1 LFEGV
6 ISSAQLFIQLNSF
19 VAIGILSSMSLN
31 ALYIDFNSYFA
42 SVEQQLR
49 PELHGKP
56 IGVLA
61 VMAETTCCIAA
72 SYEAKAFGIKTGIGV
87 RDARKMCK
95 DMIFVEARP
104 AIYVEYHHK
113 LIEIVESCT
122 HVEKVLSI
130 DEMVCLLTGS
140 QQVKENALKLAAK
153 IKREI
158 NKQFPF
164 IRSSIGIAPNTF
176 LAKTASNMQKPDGCV
191 VIEDSDIPQKLFSL
205 KLRALNGIGAQM
217 HARLERYG
225 IDTVEKLYAANKQ
238 QLRAAWGSIEGE
250 RYHDKLRGIEPYYV
264 KNARSSLGHSHVL
277 PPEQRNI
284 AGAKAVLHRLL
295 QKAAM
300 RMRSYDLLTSHISIK
315 IKLRHSKTKESARF
329 YNESA
334 IRSTDNSLKLTES
347 LETLL
352 QEFANVDT
360 NFDPIAVGVNF
371 GALSNTNGYV
381 DDLFAEKPSATEKKL
396 NKALDILNLK
406 YGKNTVYFAGA
417 HDALKAAPM
426 RIAFSHVPDLVIEE
440 D

>member
-1 LFEGV
+1 M
-6 ISSAQLFIQLNSF
+6 A
-19 VAIGILSSMSLN
+19 LN
-31 ALYIDFNSYFA
+31 ALYVDFNSYFA

-49 PELHGKP
+49 PELRGKP
-56 IGVLA
+56 IGILA

-72 SYEAKAFGIKTGIGV
+72 SYEAKAFGIKTGTGV
-87 RDARKMCK
+87 RDARKMCR

-158 NKQFPF
+158 NKRYPF

-191 VIEDSDIPQKLFSL
+191 VIEDNDIPQKLFSL

-225 IDTVEKLYAANKQ
+225 IDSVEKLYTANKQ

-250 RYHDKLRGIEPYYV
+250 RYYDKLRGIEPYYV
-264 KNARSSLGHSHVL
+264 KNVRSSLGHSHVL
-277 PPEQRNI
+277 PPELRNH
-284 AGAKAVLHRLL
+284 AGAKSVLHRLL

-300 RMRSYDLLTSHISIK
+300 RMRSYELLTSHISIK
-315 IKLRHSKTKESARF
+315 IKLRHSKSKEIARFYKESAIT
-329 YNESA
+329 A
-334 IRSTDNSLKLTES
+334 TDNSLKLTES

-352 QEFANVDT
+352 HDFAEINT
-360 NFDPIAVGVNF
+360 KFEPIAVGLSF
-371 GALSNTNGYV
+371 SHLSNANEYV
-381 DDLFAEKPSATEKKL
+381 DDLFAEKPSITEKKL

-417 HDALKAAPM
+417 HGALKDAPM
-426 RIAFSHVPDLVIEE
+426 RIAFNHIPDLVVEE

>member
-1 LFEGV
+1 
-6 ISSAQLFIQLNSF
+6 
-19 VAIGILSSMSLN
+19 MSLN
-31 ALYIDFNSYFA
+31 ALYVDFNSYFA

-49 PELHGKP
+49 PELRGKP

-72 SYEAKAFGIKTGIGV
+72 SYEAKAFGIKTGTGV
-87 RDARKMCK
+87 RDARKLCK
-95 DMIFVEARP
+95 DIIFVEARP
-104 AIYVEYHHK
+104 PLYVEYHHK

-130 DEMVCLLTGS
+130 DEMVCFLTGS
-140 QQVKENALKLAAK
+140 QQTKENALKLAAK
-153 IKREI
+153 IKRQI
-158 NKQFPF
+158 NKQYPF

-191 VIEDSDIPQKLFSL
+191 VIEDSDIPHKLFTL
-205 KLRALNGIGAQM
+205 KLRALNGIGNQM
-217 HARLERYG
+217 QVRLERYG
-225 IDTVEKLYAANKQ
+225 IDSIEKLYVANKQ
-238 QLRAAWGSIEGE
+238 QLRAAWGSVEGE
-250 RYHDKLRGIEPYYV
+250 RFYDKLRGIEPFYV
-264 KNARSSLGHSHVL
+264 KSARSSLGHSHVM

-284 AGAKAVLHRLL
+284 TGAKAVLHRLL

-300 RMRSYDLLTSHISIK
+300 RMRSYDLLTSHISVK
-315 IKLRHSKTKESARF
+315 IKLRHRKTNASTRF

-334 IRSTDNSLKLTES
+334 ITATDNSLKLTES

-352 QEFANVDT
+352 QAFANIGAD
-360 NFDPIAVGVNF
+360 FDPIAVGINF
-371 GALSNTNGYV
+371 AKLSNANEYV

-417 HDALKAAPM
+417 HSALASAPM
-426 RIAFSHVPDLVIEE
+426 RIAFNYVPDMTVES
-440 D
+440 

>member
-1 LFEGV
+1 
-6 ISSAQLFIQLNSF
+6 
-19 VAIGILSSMSLN
+19 MSLN
-31 ALYIDFNSYFA
+31 ALYVDFNSYFA
-42 SVEQQLR
+42 SVEQQTR
-49 PELHGKP
+49 PELRGKP
-56 IGVLA
+56 IGVLP

-72 SYEAKAFGIKTGIGV
+72 SYEAKAFGIKTGTGV

-104 AIYVEYHHK
+104 ALYVEFHHK

-130 DEMVCLLTGS
+130 DEMVCFLTGS

-153 IKREI
+153 IKKKI
-158 NKQFPF
+158 NAQYPF
-164 IRSSIGIAPNTF
+164 IPSSIGIAPNTF
-176 LAKTASNMQKPDGCV
+176 LSKTASNMQKPDGCV

-205 KLRALNGIGAQM
+205 KLRALNGIGSQM
-217 HARLERYG
+217 EARLNRYK
-225 IDTVEKLYAANKQ
+225 ITTVEELYAANKQ

-250 RYHDKLRGIEPYYV
+250 RYYDKLRGIEPFYV

-300 RMRSYDLLTSHISIK
+300 RMRSYDLLTSHISVK
-315 IKLRHSKTKESARF
+315 VKLRHNKTKEVTRF

-334 IRSTDNSLKLTES
+334 ITATDNSLKLTES

-352 QEFANVDT
+352 HGFATIDN
-360 NFDPIAVGVNF
+360 NFEPIAVGVNF
-371 GALSNTNGYV
+371 GALMNSNEYV
-381 DDLFAEKPSATEKKL
+381 DDLFAEKPSANEKKL

-417 HDALKAAPM
+417 HSALASAPM
-426 RIAFSHVPDLVIEE
+426 RIAFNYVPDLVVEE

>member
-1 LFEGV
+1 
-6 ISSAQLFIQLNSF
+6 
-19 VAIGILSSMSLN
+19 MLN
-31 ALYIDFNSYFA
+31 ALYVDFNSYFA
-42 SVEQQLR
+42 SVEQQIR
-49 PELHGKP
+49 PELRGKP

-72 SYEAKAFGIKTGIGV
+72 SYEAKAFGIKTGTGV
-87 RDARKMCK
+87 RDARKLCK
-95 DMIFVEARP
+95 DIIFVEARP
-104 AIYVEYHHK
+104 PLYVEYHHK

-130 DEMVCLLTGS
+130 DEMVCFLTGS
-140 QQVKENALKLAAK
+140 QQTKENALKLAAK

-158 NKQFPF
+158 NKQYPF

-191 VIEDSDIPQKLFSL
+191 MIEDSDIPQKLFSL
-205 KLRALNGIGAQM
+205 KLRALNGIGSQTQ
-217 HARLERYG
+217 ARLVRYG
-225 IDTVEKLYAANKQ
+225 IDSVEKLYAANKQ

-250 RYHDKLRGIEPYYV
+250 RYYDKLRGIEPYYV
-264 KNARSSLGHSHVL
+264 KNARSSLGHSHVM

-284 AGAKAVLHRLL
+284 TGAKAVLHRLL

-300 RMRSYDLLTSHISIK
+300 RMRSYDLLTSHISVK
-315 IKLRHSKTKESARF
+315 IKLRHRKTNASARF

-334 IRSTDNSLKLTES
+334 ITATDNSLKLTES

-352 QEFANVDT
+352 QAFANIDAY
-360 NFDPIAVGVNF
+360 FDPIVVAINF
-371 GALSNTNGYV
+371 AKLSNANEYV

-417 HDALKAAPM
+417 HSALASAPM
-426 RIAFSHVPDLVIEE
+426 RIAFNYVPDMTVEN
-440 D
+440 